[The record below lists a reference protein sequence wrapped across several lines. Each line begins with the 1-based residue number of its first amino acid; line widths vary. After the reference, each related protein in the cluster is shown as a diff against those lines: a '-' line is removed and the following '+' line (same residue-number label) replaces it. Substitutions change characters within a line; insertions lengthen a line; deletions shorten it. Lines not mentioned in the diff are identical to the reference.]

1 MLSIQNGEEIPV
13 NIVGSSSFGR
23 YEKISAERTFNAF
36 ISDDWLVGYSGY
48 KKIAEV
54 TGDVEGRGIFR
65 SARGGFDL
73 VVIGSGVYR
82 LNPAFGTELVGSI
95 ASQTGEVFM
104 DENLNQQICIVD
116 GEKAYIFAYTAAGVS
131 LGVTPQTLSPSFSP
145 GYVCYHNTYFLLAS
159 TVNATNPQ
167 LWYAATRATDTTI
180 TIASTDQFSL
190 STKPDSALAV
200 KRLPG
205 KGNNVIVFGAFVS
218 EIWTQVGG
226 LENYRRAQ
234 SVNIDSGVVAVETI
248 AANEEYVCWL
258 AQNESNAPSIMI
270 TNGGSAERIS
280 TDGIDFLLQSIVE
293 PQKST
298 AFFHRQDGHLF
309 YQLAFYGES
318 DNVSLILDFN
328 TKKFFHVTDERM
340 NYYPARQAVYS
351 NEATYFCSL
360 NDGGIYQM
368 STSINEYNYVVGA
381 LSGTGEEI
389 PRIRVCKTVRQED
402 GSRFRIGRFFMWIE
416 QGVDPY
422 YQIDTGGE
430 EICDGLMITE
440 DGEPIVSEGGV
451 RLQTEDG
458 TCSVAQVRPCIDL
471 TFSKNGNQ
479 SFSNAVRKYL
489 NPIGRYSN
497 ILSWDRMGQANE
509 FTVQIRFWGFSRFVA
524 ANATLE
530 VF

>member
-1 MLSIQNGEEIPV
+1 MLSIQNGEEIPI

-36 ISDDWLVGYSGY
+36 ISDNWLVGYSGY
-48 KKIAEV
+48 KKISEV
-54 TGDVEGRGIFR
+54 SGDVEGRGIFR
-65 SARGGFDL
+65 SVRGGFDL
-73 VVIGSGVYR
+73 AVIGSGVYR
-82 LNPAFGTELVGSI
+82 LNPAFGLDLVGSI

-116 GEKAYIFAYTAAGVS
+116 GERAYIFDYTTGGANGS
-131 LGVTPQTLSPSFSP
+131 VTPQSLGFTP
-145 GYVCYHNTYFLLAS
+145 GYVCYHNTYFLLGSAP
-159 TVNATNPQ
+159 TATNPQ
-167 LWYAATRATDTTI
+167 LWYAASYATATTI
-180 TIASTDQFSL
+180 TIAPTNQFSL

-218 EIWTQVGG
+218 EMWTQVGG

-258 AQNESNAPSIMI
+258 AQNESNAPSIMV
-270 TNGGSAERIS
+270 TNGGGAQRIS

-293 PQKST
+293 PSKST

-309 YQLAFYGES
+309 YQIAFYGES
-318 DNVSLILDFN
+318 DNFSLIYDFN
-328 TKKFFHVTDERM
+328 TQKFFHVTDERM
-340 NYYPARQAVYS
+340 NYYPARQVVYS

-381 LSGTGEEI
+381 LPGTGEEI
-389 PRIRVCKTVRQED
+389 PRIRVCKTLRQED
-402 GSRFRIGRFFMWIE
+402 GSRFRVGRFFMWIE
-416 QGVDPY
+416 QGVDPT

-440 DGEPIVSEGGV
+440 DDDPIVSEGGIA
-451 RLQTEDG
+451 LQSEDG
-458 TCSVAQVRPCIDL
+458 SCSAAQIRPCIDL

-509 FTVQIRFWGFSRFVA
+509 FTVQLRFWGFQRYVT
-524 ANATLE
+524 ANGTAE
-530 VF
+530 IF